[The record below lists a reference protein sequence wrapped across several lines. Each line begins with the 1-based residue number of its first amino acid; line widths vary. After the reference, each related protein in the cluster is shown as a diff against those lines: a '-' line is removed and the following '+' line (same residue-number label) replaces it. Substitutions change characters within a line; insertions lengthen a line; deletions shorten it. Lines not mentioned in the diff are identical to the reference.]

1 MGTRGHRCE
10 VAVTMSRDLG
20 RADRRNIGGRRAQ
33 PLVLQN
39 ARGEHAARAVAGVA
53 TLALLALAAFSSLG
67 SAQSTRGDSALLARV
82 TPSTIMGSLVTT
94 ASGDP
99 IEGKRSANAGGLDGS
114 IDAATIA
121 ASVRAMADSLARS
134 GAPIPTFRSRADSV
148 TSMRTRI
155 AADNA
160 RDLRIVISL
169 NDRKLWALIGP
180 DTLLGAQVAVSTDES
195 LEYEGRT
202 WRFETPRG
210 IRTVL
215 AKREQPVWSPPDWH
229 YAETAREHSLKLA
242 PMGPGKTM
250 LSDGRWLETRN
261 GEVGVVDPVT
271 REFAVLPTDEHII
284 FDGTLFIPPIGS
296 VNRRIDGQLGKHM
309 LDTGN
314 GFLLHGTPYK
324 ASIGTAATHGCV
336 RLRDE
341 DIEWLYEM
349 VPVGT
354 KVYIY

>member
-1 MGTRGHRCE
+1 MGTRGHRSE
-10 VAVTMSRDLG
+10 VAVTMDRYAG
-20 RADRRNIGGRRAQ
+20 RAVRRSIGGRLTH
-33 PLVLQN
+33 PLVMH
-39 ARGEHAARAVAGVA
+39 RTGGEAVRAVASVA

-67 SAQSTRGDSALLARV
+67 RAQSSRRDTALLARV
-82 TPSTIMGSLVTT
+82 TPSTILGSLVTT
-94 ASGDP
+94 ASGDT
-99 IEGKRSANAGGLDGS
+99 IEDKRNADAGVGESSFDASAL
-114 IDAATIA
+114 A

-134 GAPIPTFRSRADSV
+134 GAPIPTFRSRADSL
-148 TSMRTRI
+148 TSIRTYI
-155 AADNA
+155 AASNA

-180 DTLLGAQVAVSTDES
+180 DTLLRAQVAVSTDET
-195 LEYEGRT
+195 LEYAGRT

-215 AKREQPVWSPPDWH
+215 AKRERPVWSPPDWH

-242 PMGPGKTM
+242 SMGPGRTP

-261 GEVGVVDPVT
+261 GIVGVVDPDT
-271 REFAVLPTDEHII
+271 REFAALPTDEHII
-284 FDGTLFIPPIGS
+284 FDSTLFIPPVGS
-296 VNRRIDGQLGKHM
+296 VNRRIEGQLGHHM

-324 ASIGTAATHGCV
+324 ASIGTVATHGCI
-336 RLRDE
+336 RLRDS

-354 KVYIY
+354 KIYIY